1 MRSRFVF
8 CRFFLWKDKGRERV
22 LTTFPLFKLGFC
34 EGQFEQTVV
43 QHTSDGG
50 LVHVLTNEHQ
60 HLLSVAVV
68 VVPVRLIVRSGLFGN
83 VHGFLI
89 NRSPPKAH
97 GVDTQDTACL
107 GKLVSHSVVCSHP
120 KEALCSQHAA
130 EILAVCDGVCELPCI
145 KGTALTIR
153 ETRDAVFFGLWG
165 VLTLE
170 FSNPAGGTL
179 GLLIVKQLGVED
191 TVQGDLAFA

>member
-68 VVPVRLIVRSGLFGN
+68 VVPVRLIVRSGLFGECPWLPSTAAQAHA
-83 VHGFLI
+83 VVLRTGL
-89 NRSPPKAH
+89 H
-97 GVDTQDTACL
+97 GV
-107 GKLVSHSVVCSHP
+107 K
-120 KEALCSQHAA
+120 
-130 EILAVCDGVCELPCI
+130 
-145 KGTALTIR
+145 
-153 ETRDAVFFGLWG
+153 
-165 VLTLE
+165 
-170 FSNPAGGTL
+170 
-179 GLLIVKQLGVED
+179 
-191 TVQGDLAFA
+191 